1 MIDPGIYPDLPERDY
16 RSGEWAALPS
26 WSSVGRCETAS
37 PMHARAAFQGSVTV
51 SPAMRRGS
59 AIHCA
64 LLEPDIYAN
73 RYVDEPEASKRS
85 KAGKAEW
92 DALESAGLIPVSAD
106 ERAVIEA
113 CANAARDVLDREVP
127 SWTMAMREVSVASE
141 HYGILG
147 KARLDIASP
156 GEFVI
161 DPKTTFD
168 LTPNAIER
176 ACWNRGYA
184 GQVCSYRAMLDAEAS
199 TDTPRVG
206 LLWISTT
213 APHFAALTWLSE
225 DYQRRGDK
233 MARNAWSAWREATKT
248 GVWAPPAIPTEINAP
263 KWA

>member
-147 KARLDIASP
+147 KA
-156 GEFVI
+156 
-161 DPKTTFD
+161 
-168 LTPNAIER
+168 
-176 ACWNRGYA
+176 
-184 GQVCSYRAMLDAEAS
+184 S
-199 TDTPRVG
+199 TRRRR
-206 LLWISTT
+206 ST
-213 APHFAALTWLSE
+213 
-225 DYQRRGDK
+225 
-233 MARNAWSAWREATKT
+233 
-248 GVWAPPAIPTEINAP
+248 
-263 KWA
+263 